1 MPGRPYRISM
11 PKYLRSKPVLVLT
24 GPTASGKSG
33 LAIRLAQALQ
43 GEIISADSMQ
53 IYQGLDIGTAKLA
66 HSEQGGIVHHL
77 YDIRKP
83 LDRYS
88 VADFVQDA
96 SHLICDIA
104 DRGRQPIVCGGTGQF
119 VTALV
124 DGLQF
129 INEDFDPELR
139 ALLTRHIAHW
149 GTLPAHERLSS
160 LDPDAGRRIE
170 NTDLK
175 RIVRFFE
182 VYCKTGMTS
191 SEVYHFSREKG
202 PDFPFV
208 NYVLWP
214 DRQLLYA
221 RIEQRVEDMFSQGI
235 VEELE
240 QVLALYPDFPHSQA
254 FQAIAYKEI
263 YSYLQGEES
272 RDEAIANLAQ
282 ASRRYAKRQ
291 LTYFRQRE
299 DFLKITEPNPEE
311 AFLKILQDFK
321 VKTLTWG

>member
-1 MPGRPYRISM
+1 MS
-11 PKYLRSKPVLVLT
+11 KFLRNHPVLVLT

-33 LAIRLAQALQ
+33 LAIRLAQALN

-53 IYQGLDIGTAKLA
+53 IYRGLDIGTAKVGG
-66 HSEQGGIVHHL
+66 SEQGGVVHHL
-77 YDIRKP
+77 YDICDP

-88 VADFVQDA
+88 VADFIEDSRQV
-96 SHLICDIA
+96 ICDII
-104 DRGRQPIVCGGTGQF
+104 DRGQQPIVCGGTGQF

-129 INEDFDPELR
+129 IQEDFNPEER
-139 ALLTRHIAHW
+139 ALLTQEICQEGLDQAHQ
-149 GTLPAHERLSS
+149 RLCV
-160 LDPDAGRRIE
+160 LDSESGQRIE
-170 NTDLK
+170 KTDLK

-182 VYCKTGMTS
+182 VYRQSGMTI
-191 SEVYHFSREKG
+191 SEVYRYSREKG

-221 RIEQRVEDMFSQGI
+221 RIDQRVKEMFDQGI
-235 VEELE
+235 VEELKE
-240 QVLALYPDFPHSQA
+240 VLEHYPNFPESQA

-263 YSYLQGEES
+263 YAYLQGEES
-272 RDEAIANLAQ
+272 REEAMANLAQ

-291 LTYFRQRE
+291 LTFFRRRE
-299 DFLKITEPNPEE
+299 DFLKITSSDAEE
-311 AFLKILQDFK
+311 IYIEILEDFHK
-321 VKTLTWG
+321 HL

>member
-1 MPGRPYRISM
+1 MPN
-11 PKYLRSKPVLVLT
+11 YLRNAPVLVLT

-33 LAIRLAQALQ
+33 LAIRLAQALE

-53 IYQGLDIGTAKLA
+53 IYRGLDIGTAKVDG
-66 HSEQGGIVHHL
+66 SEQGGIVHHL
-77 YDIRKP
+77 YDIRNP

-88 VADFVQDA
+88 VADFVEESTQI
-96 SHLICDIA
+96 ICEVV
-104 DRGRQPIVCGGTGQF
+104 DRGKQPIICGGTGQF
-119 VTALV
+119 VSALV

-149 GTLPAHERLSS
+149 GSIAAHERLSN
-160 LDPDAGRRIE
+160 LDPDSGQRIE
-170 NTDLK
+170 KTDLK

-182 VYCKTGMTS
+182 VYCKTGLTS
-191 SEVYHFSREKG
+191 SEVYRYSREKG

-214 DRQLLYA
+214 DRQVLYA
-221 RIEQRVEDMFSQGI
+221 RIEQRVENMFKQGI
-235 VEELE
+235 VEELM
-240 QVLALYPDFPHSQA
+240 QVLDRYPDFPNSQA

-272 RDEAIANLAQ
+272 REEAMANLAQ

-299 DFLKITEPNPEE
+299 DFLKITELDPDK
-311 AFLKILQDFK
+311 AYQKILEDFK
-321 VKTLTWG
+321 AQSAQASK

>member
-1 MPGRPYRISM
+1 M
-11 PKYLRSKPVLVLT
+11 PKYLRNTPVLVLT

-33 LAIRLAQALQ
+33 LAIRLAKVLN

-53 IYQGLDIGTAKLA
+53 IYRGLDIGTAKLA
-66 HSEQGGIVHHL
+66 STEQEGVVHHL
-77 YDIRKP
+77 YDICDP

-88 VADFVQDA
+88 VADFVQD
-96 SHLICDIA
+96 SSQLICEIV

-119 VTALV
+119 VSALV

-129 INEDFDPELR
+129 INEDFDPALR
-139 ALLTRHIAHW
+139 RRLTRHIVHW
-149 GTLPAHERLSS
+149 GTGLAHERLSS
-160 LDPDAGRRIE
+160 LDPAAGLRIE
-170 NTDLK
+170 KTDLK

-182 VYCKTGMTS
+182 VFCKTGLTS
-191 SEVYHFSREKG
+191 TEVYRFSHEKG

-214 DRQLLYA
+214 DRQLLYT
-221 RIEQRVEDMFSQGI
+221 RIEQRVEEMFQQGI
-235 VEELE
+235 IEELI
-240 QVLALYPDFPHSQA
+240 QVLARYPEFPRSQA

-263 YSYLQGEES
+263 YAYLQGEES
-272 RDEAIANLAQ
+272 REEAMANLAQ

-299 DFLKITEPNPEE
+299 DFLKITDADPEV
-311 AFLKILQDFK
+311 AYLRILQDF
-321 VKTLTWG
+321 TRQSSREQY